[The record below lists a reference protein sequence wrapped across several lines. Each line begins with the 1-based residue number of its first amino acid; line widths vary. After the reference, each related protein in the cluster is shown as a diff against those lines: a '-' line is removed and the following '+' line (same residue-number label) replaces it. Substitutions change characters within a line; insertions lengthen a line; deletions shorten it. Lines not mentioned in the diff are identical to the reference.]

1 MQEVTAAQSPPPALK
16 AEHPAL
22 SEGPAACSSGSEEGR
37 IEAQHGAEE
46 QQQEEQQQHLAEQL
60 EISVE
65 RRVVPLLEY
74 SDDTCP
80 ICLEDYTPEDPGAPT
95 VCK

>member
-1 MQEVTAAQSPPPALK
+1 MQEVAAAQAPPAGPK

-22 SEGPAACSSGSEEGR
+22 SEGPAASSSGSEEGR
-37 IEAQHGAEE
+37 IEAQHAVEE
-46 QQQEEQQQHLAEQL
+46 QQQEQEQQHLAEQL

-80 ICLEDYTPEDPGAPT
+80 ICLEDYTPQDPGAPT